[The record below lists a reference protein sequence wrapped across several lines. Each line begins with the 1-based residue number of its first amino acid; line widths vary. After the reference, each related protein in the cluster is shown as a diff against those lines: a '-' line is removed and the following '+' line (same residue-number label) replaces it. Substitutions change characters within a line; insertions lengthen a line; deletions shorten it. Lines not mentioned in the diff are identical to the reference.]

1 MNDLKIGGKKAEV
14 NQGDNLVKNPGFAD
28 EDLSVWKKARAGA
41 AITSETS
48 GEAIPDG
55 IATYGAIG
63 NRTSSQEV
71 FCAGYDRDFA
81 VRENL

>member
-1 MNDLKIGGKKAEV
+1 M

-28 EDLSVWKKARAGA
+28 EDLSVWKKGSGGA

-63 NRTSSQEV
+63 NRTSSQE
-71 FCAGYDRDFA
+71 CFA
-81 VRENL
+81 QDMTGILQSGKTYEYSFG